1 MSKPL
6 PLPTHAA
13 CWVHALESYYPCF
26 MEFVSI
32 NFILNDLTGILQTL
46 SAPDLYSSVSNG
58 SLVYPEQPITITCV
72 TRNSQILAW
81 ESTDYI
87 GGRSQITFTS
97 NNQPDSTDTSRNGA
111 VAILISVTSDNG
123 ELVITSELLINIT
136 TRSIMSSVTCH
147 NIDIGQTDNI
157 VFHRTNESATELAYP
172 NKTKICPD
180 DRINITCTARNT
192 SIIQWSS
199 RNLSNRQVHCIRSD
213 PVMRNDTIGNTNVDI
228 LTEYSAADLNGNTV
242 LTCRLSFIAS
252 ELPLNQQLLLVCLN
266 VDIGVREVATFTLQI
281 AGMYSMCVSVQC
293 T

>member
-1 MSKPL
+1 MFVPL
-6 PLPTHAA
+6 LCVLHNPYSCTHLNSISPLSLLFRSIPLFKICRNPSSLLTRAA
-13 CWVHALESYYPCF
+13 CWVHALESF
-26 MEFVSI
+26 IEFVS
-32 NFILNDLTGILQTL
+32 ILNDLTGILPTL
-46 SAPDLYSSVSNG
+46 SAPDLHSSVSNG

-147 NIDIGQTDNI
+147 NVDSGQTDNI
-157 VFHRTNESATELAYP
+157 VFHRTNESATELVYP

-180 DRINITCTARNT
+180 ERISITCMARNT

-199 RNLSNRQVHCIRSD
+199 RSLSNGQIHCIRND
-213 PVMRNDTIGNTNVDI
+213 PVIRNDTIGNTDVDI
-228 LTEYSAADLNGNTV
+228 LTEYSATDLNGNA
-242 LTCRLSFIAS
+242 LWSRI
-252 ELPLNQQLLLVCLN
+252 P
-266 VDIGVREVATFTLQI
+266 
-281 AGMYSMCVSVQC
+281 YS
-293 T
+293 